1 MLMLWIK
8 RLLLAA
14 PFIVAL
20 LLNTLMVRADHLHL
34 YRESQHI
41 AGYGFLFGKP
51 WSWIME
57 PRNNLVFILVQ
68 QIPFAP

>member
-20 LLNTLMVRADHLHL
+20 LLNVLMVRADHLH
-34 YRESQHI
+34 
-41 AGYGFLFGKP
+41 
-51 WSWIME
+51 
-57 PRNNLVFILVQ
+57 
-68 QIPFAP
+68 